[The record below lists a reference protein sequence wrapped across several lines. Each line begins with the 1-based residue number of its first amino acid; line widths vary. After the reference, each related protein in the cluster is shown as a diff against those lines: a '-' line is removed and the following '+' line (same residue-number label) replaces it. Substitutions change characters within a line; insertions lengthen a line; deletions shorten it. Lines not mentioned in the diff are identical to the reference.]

1 VAARRLAGSH
11 LKMNRIMQTA
21 AAPRQGWLKELN
33 FKQVFGWT
41 MPLWAVAISFLVGS
55 LVILGAGA
63 NPLQAYL
70 ALVLGAVGNQGLIA
84 TTLIKSVPL
93 MLGGLAIAVAFRS
106 GVFNIGVE
114 GQIYMGALFA
124 VWAGTALQLP
134 PVIHLVVALGLGML
148 GGFLWS
154 AIPGYLKATRGFN
167 EVVVTIFMNYIAIDL
182 VDFLVQGP
190 MRESSWNYQT
200 RAIADTAKLPIILP
214 GTDLHFGLI
223 VALMAAGLV
232 YLLLFHTPLG
242 FQLRMVGANPEAAR
256 YAGVKVTRMTVLAMA
271 LSGALAGLAGAVEIL
286 GVQFRLLSGFSPGW
300 GFDSIA
306 VALVGQLHPVGL
318 LLSALFF
325 GALRTGANS
334 MQTAVNLPVVVVYVI
349 QGLTVLFMMVGTAIQ
364 HYGLWRPARRE
375 RKEP

>member
-1 VAARRLAGSH
+1 MRVAV
-11 LKMNRIMQTA
+11 
-21 AAPRQGWLKELN
+21 APRQGWLKSLSFE
-33 FKQVFGWT
+33 QVFAWT
-41 MPLWAVAISFLVGS
+41 MPIWAVLISFLVGS
-55 LVILGAGA
+55 LAIIGAGADPLKAYAALILGAI
-63 NPLQAYL
+63 
-70 ALVLGAVGNQGLIA
+70 GNQGLIA

-114 GQIYMGALFA
+114 GQIYIGALFA
-124 VWAGTALQLP
+124 VWAGTALRLP
-134 PVIHLVVALGLGML
+134 PVIHLVVALAFGMA

-154 AIPGYLKATRGFN
+154 AIPGYLKAARGFN

-190 MRESSWNYQT
+190 IKEPGWNYQT
-200 RAIADTAKLPIILP
+200 AAVADTARLPIILP

-223 VALMAAGLV
+223 VAVIAAGLV
-232 YLLLFHTPLG
+232 YVLLFHTPLG
-242 FQLRMVGANPEAAR
+242 FRLRMVGANAEAAR
-256 YAGVKVTRMTVLAMA
+256 YAGVKVRRMTVLAMA
-271 LSGALAGLAGAVEIL
+271 LSGSLAGLAGAVEIL

-325 GALRTGANS
+325 AALRTGANS
-334 MQTAVNLPVVVVYVI
+334 MQTAVGLPVVVVYVI
-349 QGLTVLFMMVGTAIQ
+349 QGLTVLFMMIGTAVQ

-375 RKEP
+375 K

>member
-1 VAARRLAGSH
+1 
-11 LKMNRIMQTA
+11 
-21 AAPRQGWLKELN
+21 
-33 FKQVFGWT
+33 
-41 MPLWAVAISFLVGS
+41 MPVWAVLISFLVGS
-55 LVILGAGA
+55 LVIIGAGA

-70 ALVLGAVGNQGLIA
+70 ALISGAIGNEGLVA

-114 GQIYMGALFA
+114 GQIYIGALFA
-124 VWAGTALQLP
+124 VWAGSALRLP
-134 PVIHLVVALGLGML
+134 AGIHLVVALAAGML

-182 VDFLVQGP
+182 VDYLVQGP
-190 MRESSWNYQT
+190 LREPGWNYQT
-200 RAIADTAKLPIILP
+200 RAVADTARLPIILP

-223 VALMAAGLV
+223 VALIMAGLV
-232 YLLLFHTPLG
+232 YVLLFHTPLG
-242 FQLRMVGANPEAAR
+242 FRLRMVGSNPEAAR
-256 YAGVKVTRMTVLAMA
+256 YSGIKVTRVTVLAMA
-271 LSGALAGLAGAVEIL
+271 ISGALAGLAGAVEIL

-306 VALVGQLHPVGL
+306 VALVGQLHPIGL

-334 MQTAVNLPVVVVYVI
+334 MQTAVGLPVVVVYVI
-349 QGLTVLFMMVGTAIQ
+349 QGLTVLFMMIGTAVQ
-364 HYGLWRPARRE
+364 HFGLWRPARRE

>member
-1 VAARRLAGSH
+1 MSIA
-11 LKMNRIMQTA
+11 I
-21 AAPRQGWLKELN
+21 APRQRG
-33 FKQVFGWT
+33 FKGIRIGQIFGWA
-41 MPLWAVAISFLVGS
+41 MPIWAVLIAVLLGS
-55 LVILGAGA
+55 VVIIGAGA
-63 NPLQAYL
+63 DPIKAYV
-70 ALVLGAVGNQGLIA
+70 ALVHGAVGNQGSIA
-84 TTLIKSVPL
+84 TTLVKSVPL
-93 MLGGLAIAVAFRS
+93 MLGGLAIALSFRA

-134 PVIHLVVALGLGML
+134 PVIHLLVALALGML

-154 AIPGYLKATRGFN
+154 AIPGYLKAARGFN

-182 VDFLVQGP
+182 VAYLVQGP
-190 MRESSWNYQT
+190 IKEPGWNYQT
-200 RAIADTAKLPIILP
+200 AAVAGTARLPIIWP
-214 GTDLHFGLI
+214 GTSLHFGLI
-223 VALMAAGLV
+223 LALVMAGLV

-242 FQLRMVGANPEAAR
+242 FRLRMVGANPDAAR
-256 YAGVKVTRMTVLAMA
+256 YAGIKVTRMTVLAMA

-286 GVQFRLLSGFSPGW
+286 GVQYRLLAGFSPGW

-334 MQTAVNLPVVVVYVI
+334 MQTAVGLPVVVVYVI
-349 QGLTVLFMMVGTAIQ
+349 QGLTVLFMMIGAAIQ
-364 HYGLWRPARRE
+364 QYGIWRPARAE
-375 RKEP
+375 K

>member
-1 VAARRLAGSH
+1 
-11 LKMNRIMQTA
+11 MRIA
-21 AAPRQGWLKELN
+21 IAPRQGW
-33 FKQVFGWT
+33 FKDLSFGQVFAWT
-41 MPLWAVAISFLVGS
+41 MPIWAVLVAFLIGS
-55 LVILGAGA
+55 VVIIGAGA
-63 NPLQAYL
+63 NPLKAYL

-134 PVIHLVVALGLGML
+134 AVIHLVVALALGML
-148 GGFLWS
+148 GGCLWS

-182 VDFLVQGP
+182 VAYLVQGP

-200 RAIADTAKLPIILP
+200 RQVAETARLPIILP

-223 VALMAAGLV
+223 LALIAAGLV
-232 YLLLFHTPLG
+232 YVMLFHTPLG
-242 FQLRMVGANPEAAR
+242 FRLRMVGANPEAAR

-286 GVQFRLLSGFSPGW
+286 GVQFRLLAGFSPGW

-306 VALVGQLHPVGL
+306 VALVGQLHPLGL

-325 GALRTGANS
+325 AALRTGANS
-334 MQTAVNLPVVVVYVI
+334 MQTAVGLPVVVVYVI
-349 QGLTVLFMMVGTAIQ
+349 QGLTVLLMMVGTAIQ
-364 HYGLWRPARRE
+364 HYGLWRPARQE
-375 RKEP
+375 K

>member
-1 VAARRLAGSH
+1 MSVAVETR
-11 LKMNRIMQTA
+11 
-21 AAPRQGWLKELN
+21 PGWLKGLR
-33 FKQVFGWT
+33 FGQVFGWT
-41 MPLWAVAISFLVGS
+41 MPLWAVLISFLIGS

-63 NPLQAYL
+63 DPLKAYV
-70 ALVLGAVGNQGLIA
+70 ALVLGAIGNQGLIA

-93 MLGGLAIAVAFRS
+93 MLGGLAIALSFRA

-114 GQIYMGALFA
+114 GQIYIGALFA

-134 PVIHLVVALGLGML
+134 PVVHLVVALFFGML

-154 AIPGYLKATRGFN
+154 AIPGYLKAVRGFN

-182 VDFLVQGP
+182 VDYLVQGP
-190 MRESSWNYQT
+190 LREPGWNYQT
-200 RAIADTAKLPIILP
+200 AAVAATARLPIILP

-223 VALMAAGLV
+223 VALIAAGLV

-242 FQLRMVGANPEAAR
+242 FGLRMVGANAEAAR
-256 YAGVKVTRMTVLAMA
+256 YSGIRVTRMTVLAMA

>member
-1 VAARRLAGSH
+1 MRV
-11 LKMNRIMQTA
+11 A
-21 AAPRQGWLKELN
+21 AAPRQGWLKDIP
-33 FKQVFGWT
+33 FGQVFAWT
-41 MPLWAVAISFLVGS
+41 MPLWAVLISFLVGS
-55 LVILGAGA
+55 VVILGAGA

-70 ALVLGAVGNQGLIA
+70 ALVVGAIGNQGSIA
-84 TTLIKSVPL
+84 TTLVKSVPL
-93 MLGGLAIAVAFRS
+93 MLGGLAVALSFRS

-134 PVIHLVVALGLGML
+134 AVIHLVVALAFGML
-148 GGFLWS
+148 GGSLWS

-182 VDFLVQGP
+182 VDYAVQGP
-190 MRESSWNYQT
+190 LKEPGWNYQT
-200 RAIADTAKLPIILP
+200 AAVAATARLPIIWP

-223 VALMAAGLV
+223 VALFAAGLV
-232 YLLLFHTPLG
+232 YVLLFHTPLG
-242 FQLRMVGANPEAAR
+242 FRLRMVGANPEAAR
-256 YAGVKVTRMTVLAMA
+256 YAGVKVTRVTVLAMA

-325 GALRTGANS
+325 AALRTGANS
-334 MQTAVNLPVVVVYVI
+334 MQTAVGLPVVVVYVI
-349 QGLTVLFMMVGTAIQ
+349 QGLTVLLMMVGTAIQ
-364 HYGLWRPARRE
+364 HYGLWRPARRAL
-375 RKEP
+375 RK

>member
-1 VAARRLAGSH
+1 MRLSV
-11 LKMNRIMQTA
+11 RIAT
-21 AAPRQGWLKELN
+21 APRQGWFRN
-33 FKQVFGWT
+33 ITFGQVFAWT
-41 MPLWAVAISFLVGS
+41 MPLWAVLISFLVGS
-55 LVILGAGA
+55 VVILGAGA

-70 ALVLGAVGNQGLIA
+70 ALVLGAIGNQGLIA
-84 TTLIKSVPL
+84 TTLVKSVPL
-93 MLGGLAIAVAFRS
+93 MLGGLAIALAFRS

-114 GQIYMGALFA
+114 GQIYMGALFS
-124 VWAGTALQLP
+124 VWGGTALALP
-134 PVIHLVVALGLGML
+134 PVIHLVVALALGML

-190 MRESSWNYQT
+190 MRESGWNYQT
-200 RAIADTAKLPIILP
+200 KQVAGTARLPNILP
-214 GTDLHFGLI
+214 GTDLHLGLI
-223 VALMAAGLV
+223 VALIAAGLV
-232 YLLLFHTPLG
+232 YVLLFHTPLG
-242 FQLRMVGANPEAAR
+242 FRLRMVGANAEAAR

-318 LLSALFF
+318 LVSAIFF
-325 GALRTGANS
+325 AALRTGANS
-334 MQTAVNLPVVVVYVI
+334 MQTAVGLPVVVVYVI
-349 QGLTVLFMMVGTAIQ
+349 QGLTVLFMMVGTAVQ

-375 RKEP
+375 K

>member
-1 VAARRLAGSH
+1 VAARRAADSH
-11 LKMNRIMQTA
+11 IEINSLMRIA
-21 AAPRQGWLKELN
+21 VAPRPGWLKDIT
-33 FKQVFGWT
+33 FGQVFAWT
-41 MPLWAVAISFLVGS
+41 MPIWAVLLAFLVGS
-55 LVILGAGA
+55 VVIIGAGA
-63 NPLQAYL
+63 DPLKAYL

-93 MLGGLAIAVAFRS
+93 MFGGLAIAVSFRS

-124 VWAGTALQLP
+124 VLAGTALQLP
-134 PVIHLVVALGLGML
+134 AVIHLVVALALGML

-182 VDFLVQGP
+182 VDYLVQGP
-190 MRESSWNYQT
+190 IRESGWNYQT
-200 RAIADTAKLPIILP
+200 RQVAQTARLPVILP

-223 VALMAAGLV
+223 LALIAAGLV
-232 YLLLFHTPLG
+232 YVLLFHTPLG
-242 FQLRMVGANPEAAR
+242 FQLRMVGANPVAAR

-325 GALRTGANS
+325 AALRTGAIS
-334 MQTAVNLPVVVVYVI
+334 MQTAVGLPVVEVYVI

-364 HYGLWRPARRE
+364 HYGLWWPARRG
-375 RKEP
+375 K